1 MLDRHRYTYY
11 TWCKNGK
18 EEVKIMELRVLRYFL
33 TVAREESIS
42 AAAEALHI
50 TQPTLSRQLME
61 LEAELGVK
69 LFLRGKRNRRVILT
83 EEGMLLR
90 QRAEEISELAA
101 KTEAELNAKDKI
113 ISGDIYIGSGETDA
127 MRLIA
132 RLAKELQKD
141 YPHIRLHLYSG
152 NADDVTE
159 KLDKGLL
166 DFGLLIEPTDIEKY
180 DYIKISATDSW
191 GLLLGQDSPLA
202 KQSVI
207 TASDLEGL
215 PLLVSRQALI
225 NNELSGWLGHNFA
238 NLNIVA
244 TYNLIYNAALMVDE
258 GLGYALCLDKLI
270 NTIGSNNLC
279 FRPLEPRLEAR
290 LVIVWKKYQV
300 FSKAAAKFR
309 AKLQDFL

>member
-1 MLDRHRYTYY
+1 
-11 TWCKNGK
+11 
-18 EEVKIMELRVLRYFL
+18 MELRVLRYFL

-180 DYIKISATDSW
+180 DYIKISAPIPGACCW
-191 GLLLGQDSPLA
+191 
-202 KQSVI
+202 VR
-207 TASDLEGL
+207 TAL
-215 PLLVSRQALI
+215 
-225 NNELSGWLGHNFA
+225 
-238 NLNIVA
+238 
-244 TYNLIYNAALMVDE
+244 
-258 GLGYALCLDKLI
+258 
-270 NTIGSNNLC
+270 
-279 FRPLEPRLEAR
+279 
-290 LVIVWKKYQV
+290 
-300 FSKAAAKFR
+300 
-309 AKLQDFL
+309 